1 MKNLKVLIVVIAV
14 MILSFTTGCLF
25 RSSSNPVASEAVQSQ
40 QLAQTVAQP
49 QAKVMA
55 AAFSKPAG
63 RTYTYSKCGHNIN
76 NQFRQNV
83 KRLAGS
89 LKVCLLG
96 ADSTEEILIS
106 FEKMKVKP
114 ENGSPL
120 RVDIDEST
128 INLLDAAQISN
139 ALADAQLP
147 EGVYKYLEFSVKDAK
162 IKVSGNETPQNLVVP
177 SRRVRFFGNF
187 EIKEGYT
194 TVLSIKFLHRIIKW
208 KVFGKQFYMMIPI
221 VKISSTLE
229 LKPVDQTI
237 TDGDVNGHV
246 ESFVDASK
254 LSGAT
259 VSLDGTSFSA
269 LTAADGSFSFIKVPA
284 GLYTLRVNH
293 PDYLDYSFQIE
304 VAAGQVSTVVAQ
316 LNPAVIRSN
325 ISSTGWF
332 SEFFPLADANG
343 TYAEVSMETPIK
355 IDFVSL
361 AFTKA
366 EVKFTGLYSAAGAAR
381 FNTFMGVSQQVSA
394 ETDLGNWWVGYNATL
409 SNPLGL
415 YYANEAGNEY
425 TVDVTELIRSNPSSA
440 YFLAAQNL
448 DFADIKLTNIQLSIY
463 YR

>member
-25 RSSSNPVASEAVQSQ
+25 RSSSNPAASEVAQSQ

-55 AAFSKPAG
+55 SAFSKPAG

-83 KRLAGS
+83 RRLAGS

-114 ENGSPL
+114 DNGSPL
-120 RVDIDEST
+120 RVNIDEST
-128 INLLDAAQISN
+128 INLLDAAQLSGV
-139 ALADAQLP
+139 LADAQLP
-147 EGVYKYLEFSVKDAK
+147 EGVYKYMEFYVKDAHV
-162 IKVSGNETPQNLVVP
+162 KVNGETKNMVVP
-177 SRRVRFFGNF
+177 SRKVRFFGKF

-194 TVLSIKFLHRIIKW
+194 TVLAIKFLHRIIKW
-208 KVFGKQFYMMIPI
+208 KIFGKQFYMLIPI

-229 LKPVDQTI
+229 LKPVDPAI

-246 ESFVDASK
+246 ESFVDAGK

-269 LTAADGSFSFIKVPA
+269 LTAADGTFSFPAVPA
-284 GLYTLRVNH
+284 GLYTLRAIH
-293 PDYLDYSFQIE
+293 PDFLDYSFQVE
-304 VAAGQVSTVVAQ
+304 VVAGQVSTVVAQ

-325 ISSTGWF
+325 ISNTGWF
-332 SEFFPLADANG
+332 SEFFPYADANG

-366 EVKFTGLYSAAGAAR
+366 EVKFTGLYSSVGAAR

-394 ETDLGNWWVGYNATL
+394 ETDLGSWWVGYNATL

-415 YYANEAGNEY
+415 YYASEAGNEY
-425 TVDVTELIRSNPSSA
+425 TVDVTEMIRSNPSSA